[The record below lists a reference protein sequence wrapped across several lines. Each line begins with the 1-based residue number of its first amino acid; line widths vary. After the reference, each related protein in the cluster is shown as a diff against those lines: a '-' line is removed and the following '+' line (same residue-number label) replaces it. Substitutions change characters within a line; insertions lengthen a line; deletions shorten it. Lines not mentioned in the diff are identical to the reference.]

1 MLRGSVKSRILVE
14 GAEVSEK
21 RRAKGSQPQQC
32 ALESPFLEVFCHVPW
47 KGMGREG
54 KGERK
59 KKLSKHFLA
68 ILVIFSLLLSDQGK
82 EPGER
87 SYFWVYNCEIAVW
100 AELGVIHLEGYSNL
114 N

>member
-1 MLRGSVKSRILVE
+1 MYLGRGWD
-14 GAEVSEK
+14 
-21 RRAKGSQPQQC
+21 RR
-32 ALESPFLEVFCHVPW
+32 ER
-47 KGMGREG
+47 GRE
-54 KGERK
+54 K

-68 ILVIFSLLLSDQGK
+68 ILVVFSLLLSDQGK